1 LRFSKD
7 IVSLFLDNGRARP
20 QIWAIGI
27 SRLRDLYQNIVQDYE
42 TQADIR
48 LLTLGYD
55 AAVEAIRSA
64 APGRVDVVVAAGSN
78 GAYLRS
84 RVDVPVVLVNV
95 TGFDVMDALTR
106 ARRVASSIA
115 MVTYGEPPVELERF
129 TAAFGIPLEHRV
141 YRNAQDAQD
150 CVLDLKQRGIG
161 AIAGPGLVTDLAE
174 REGLRGVF
182 LYSHASVRAAFDT
195 ALEVARGGR
204 VEALKRARLDIIF
217 GHLRDGI
224 VAVGPTGLVESLNP
238 RMAEICGVDAAQAI
252 GKRLHDLIPELPVN
266 LLSDAH
272 EEGELVQSIGRKSY
286 VFQRI
291 VLRDQGV
298 QIGWLLT
305 AQESQTLQRID
316 RSLRSKQRSPHLI
329 ARYRLDDL
337 LGSAEPM
344 RRLREVAV
352 RYARSD
358 ATVLISGESGT
369 GKELVAQGMHNQS
382 ARQGFPFVA
391 VNCGAFPES
400 LLESE
405 LFGYE
410 EGAFTGARRGGKPG
424 LIESAH
430 GGTLFLDEIGEMPP
444 LLQTR
449 LLRVLQ
455 EREVVRLGAN
465 QPTPIDIR
473 VMAATHRDLEQ
484 LIEQGSLR
492 VDLYYRL
499 NILRIAVPPL
509 RERLSDLP
517 GLLAGLLRRVILR
530 MGVKLPVDAIADDLL
545 PHCSRYHWPG
555 NVRELENIVERVAIF
570 YTAAGELERVSP
582 QQALREIAPELF
594 SEASAATMTK
604 SLKASGRG
612 RERAMIRAMLVEC
625 GGDQLEVC
633 RRLGISR
640 STLWRRL
647 REER

>member
-1 LRFSKD
+1 VRLS
-7 IVSLFLDNGRARP
+7 SEEGRKEGGTRP

-27 SRLRDLYQNIVQDYE
+27 SRLGELYQAIVQDYE
-42 TQADIR
+42 TRADIR

-55 AAVEAIRSA
+55 AAVEAIRNA
-64 APGRVDVVVAAGSN
+64 APGRVDVVIAAGSN

-84 RVDVPVVLVNV
+84 RIDVPVVLVSV
-95 TGFDVMDALTR
+95 TGFDVMNALAR
-106 ARRVASSIA
+106 ARRASSSIA
-115 MVTYGEPPVELERF
+115 LVTYGEAPVELERF
-129 TAAFGIPLEHRV
+129 TAAFGIKLAHRV
-141 YRNAQDAQD
+141 YRDAQDAQD
-150 CVLDLKQRGIG
+150 CVLDLKQSGVG

-182 LYSHASVRAAFDT
+182 LYSQASVSAAFDT

-204 VEALKRARLDIIF
+204 VEALKRARLDAIF
-217 GHLRDGI
+217 RHLRDG
-224 VAVGPTGLVESLNP
+224 VVVTDATGLVESLNP
-238 RMAEICGVDAAQAI
+238 RMAEICEVDALGAL
-252 GKRLHDLIPELPVN
+252 GKRLHDLIPNLPLN
-266 LLSDAH
+266 LLSAAH
-272 EEGELVQSIGRKSY
+272 DEAELVLSIGRKSY

-291 VLRDQGV
+291 ALHEHGV
-298 QIGWLLT
+298 PTGWLLT

-316 RSLRSKQRSPHLI
+316 RSLRSKHRPNHLI

-337 LGSAEPM
+337 LGAAEPM
-344 RRLREVAV
+344 RRLREVAA
-352 RYARSD
+352 RYACSD

-382 ARQGFPFVA
+382 ARHGFAFVA
-391 VNCGAFPES
+391 VNCGAFPET

-430 GGTLFLDEIGEMPP
+430 GGTLFLDEIGEMPL

-465 QPTPIDIR
+465 QPTPVDVR
-473 VMAATHRDLEQ
+473 VMAATHRDLDK

-492 VDLYYRL
+492 EDLYYRL
-499 NILRIAVPPL
+499 NILRISVPPL

-517 GLLAGLLRRVILR
+517 ELLTGFLQRAIVRVGAELAAAPIAEAIL
-530 MGVKLPVDAIADDLL
+530 PY
-545 PHCSRYHWPG
+545 CSRYHWPG
-555 NVRELENIVERVAIF
+555 NVRELENIVERVVIF
-570 YTAAGELERVSP
+570 YSAAAASERASP
-582 QQALREIAPELF
+582 QHALREIAPELF
-594 SEASAATMTK
+594 NHARTATVTK

-612 RERAMIRAMLVEC
+612 RERTMIRAMLVEC
-625 GGDQLEVC
+625 NGDQFEVC
-633 RRLGISR
+633 RKLGISR

-647 REER
+647 REED